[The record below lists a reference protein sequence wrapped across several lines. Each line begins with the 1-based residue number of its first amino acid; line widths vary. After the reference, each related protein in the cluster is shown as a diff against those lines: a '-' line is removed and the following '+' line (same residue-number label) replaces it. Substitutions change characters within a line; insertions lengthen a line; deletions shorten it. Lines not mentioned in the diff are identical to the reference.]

1 MSLFT
6 GSLQLLHMSCLNVWA
21 LRCFCIGSVQRCCTE
36 SELFSAFLP
45 DYFYGNITRT
55 TGKLAHAIVQGDC
68 LMSWINEFV
77 NRHQERERERERNRQ
92 TERDRQRQR
101 ERERRRESF
110 QAKVQTVIRLPT
122 RINLMHVS

>member
-6 GSLQLLHMSCLNVWA
+6 GSLQLLHMSCLSAWA
-21 LRCFCIGSVQRCCTE
+21 LRWFCIGSVQRCCTE

-77 NRHQERERERERNRQ
+77 NRHQEREREKQ
-92 TERDRQRQR
+92 TDRQRQTKTDR
-101 ERERRRESF
+101 ERWRERF